1 MSLDAGGMGAVNQSV
16 VLLFAGQGAQ
26 EVGMGKSLASDY
38 EQARLLIERAD
49 CELGKPLSQVMF
61 SGPVEEL
68 TRTSWCQPALY
79 VHGLACW
86 EALKG
91 RCPSLEPAAAAG
103 LSLGEFTAHAA
114 AGTFDF
120 STGLSLVAQ
129 RGRFMDEA
137 CAETDGSMAAMIGGD
152 EEAVRALARQVDVDV
167 ANLNA
172 PGQIVLS
179 GSSAGIAAAVAGAKE
194 AGLRMG
200 KELEVAG
207 AYHSRLML
215 GAQDKLAG
223 VLEEAMFSAPAFPV
237 IANVEAREVEGVAD
251 IRETLERQVTG
262 SVRWSQSMELL
273 LDAGHETFI
282 EFSPKPVLAALLN
295 RIRRGCRVVTVS
307 DAESMAA
314 AVTEFS

>member
-1 MSLDAGGMGAVNQSV
+1 MPIDVGGMESVNRSV

-49 CELGKPLSQVMF
+49 HELDKPLSRVMF
-61 SGPVEEL
+61 SGPVDEL

-79 VHGLACW
+79 THGLACW
-86 EALKG
+86 EVLKN
-91 RCPSLEPAAAAG
+91 RCPSIKPAAAAG

-137 CAETDGSMAAMIGGD
+137 CAETDGSMAAMIGG
-152 EEAVRALARQVDVDV
+152 EEDAVRALAAEVDVDV

-172 PGQIVLS
+172 PGQVVLS
-179 GSSAGIAAAVAGAKE
+179 GSRAGIAAAVAGAKQ

-207 AYHSRLML
+207 AYHSRLMRS
-215 GAQDKLAG
+215 AQDKLAG
-223 VLEEAMFSAPAFPV
+223 VLEGVGFAEPAFPV
-237 IANVEAREVEGVAD
+237 IANVDARPVDGVTN

-273 LDAGHETFI
+273 LEDGHETFI
-282 EFSPKPVLAALLN
+282 EFGPKPVLAGLMN
-295 RIRRGCRVVTVS
+295 RIRRGSRVISIS
-307 DAESMAA
+307 DTESMEA

>member
-1 MSLDAGGMGAVNQSV
+1 MSLDAGGMGEVNQSV

-26 EVGMGKSLASDY
+26 EVGMGESLASEY

-49 CELGKPLSQVMF
+49 SELGKPLSRVMF

-86 EALKG
+86 EVLKS
-91 RCPSLEPAAAAG
+91 RCPFLHPAAAAG

-152 EEAVRALARQVDVDV
+152 EDAVRALAGKVDVDV

-179 GSSAGIAAAVAGAKE
+179 GSRAGIAAAVAGAKD

-207 AYHSRLML
+207 AYHSRLMI

-223 VLEEAMFSAPAFPV
+223 VLEQVDFSVPDFPV
-237 IANVEAREVEGVAD
+237 IANVEARAVEGASD
-251 IRETLERQVTG
+251 IRATLERQVTG
-262 SVRWSQSMELL
+262 SVCWSQSMESL

-282 EFSPKPVLAALLN
+282 EFGPKPVLAGLLN

-307 DAESMAA
+307 DAESMEK
-314 AVTEFS
+314 AVKELS